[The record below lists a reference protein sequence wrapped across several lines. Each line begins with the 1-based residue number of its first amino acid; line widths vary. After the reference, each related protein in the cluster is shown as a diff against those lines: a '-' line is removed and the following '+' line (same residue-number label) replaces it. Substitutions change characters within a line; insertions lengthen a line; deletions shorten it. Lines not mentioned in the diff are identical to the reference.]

1 MEEVIRMQALPN
13 DSETAQQRLVRTV
26 HQEFA
31 TAVSTS
37 LSTFLQAEIA
47 ISFESA
53 SFTFAGAAKAQLL
66 GPACFLHFELFPRA
80 EWALLSFDNTAAFGL
95 LELLL
100 GVTMPS
106 MPAEARAFTEI
117 EWSLLEEVVRAIA
130 APLGNAW
137 KAFHAVEFKVKELE
151 SDPARLSVPDGTLPV
166 VHLTYTIQLGE
177 QRGSFAIA
185 VPQTFFDVVPPQK
198 PAAIEPPASDIQRN
212 FELLQEAQLDFEVVL
227 EGPTLSIH
235 DVARLAAGQ
244 VLQFDYPL
252 EKPLLGVLN
261 GKSVIAGQI
270 VTVGR
275 KRGFQLEHLL

>member
-1 MEEVIRMQALPN
+1 MQALPN
-13 DSETAQQRLVRTV
+13 DSETAQQRLVRSV
-26 HQEFA
+26 HQAFA
-31 TAVSTS
+31 AAVSKS
-37 LSTFLQAEIA
+37 LSTFLQAEVGIT
-47 ISFESA
+47 FESA
-53 SFTFAGAAKAQLL
+53 SFTFAGAVKAQLL

-151 SDPARLSVPDGTLPV
+151 SDPARLSVPGGTLPV
-166 VHLTYTIQLGE
+166 VHLTFTIQLSE
-177 QRGSFAIA
+177 QPGSLEIT
-185 VPQTFFDVVPPQK
+185 VPQTFFDIIPPQK
-198 PAAIEPPASDIQRN
+198 PAAIEPPASDVQRN
-212 FELLQEAQLDFEVVL
+212 FELLQEAQLDFEVLL
-227 EGPTLSIH
+227 EGPTLRIQ
-235 DVARLAAGQ
+235 DVAGLAAGQ

-252 EKPLLGVLN
+252 DKPLLGVLN
-261 GKSVIAGQI
+261 GKGVIVGQI
-270 VTVGR
+270 VSVGR